1 MHLQRFIEALELMAL
16 VERSSMASGV
26 ATDDVEDED
35 AARHFWLSLSF
46 SGRIF
51 LQLCSFWTIEEATRD
66 NQLGMNLLKALW
78 PRGQRLAH
86 RAGTSSSLTMEEMLK
101 RIRSYL
107 VPHSDKAMLDPKQI
121 PQTQAELPERRMQ
134 DSFCEVV
141 LPLGSNK
148 DLHPRYLTKAGGVR
162 IGRLLEDM
170 DVFAGWVALHHL
182 LDMKAIETRPLP
194 YSLVTA
200 LVDQIRF
207 VKGRI
212 SPDRDLRL
220 SGHVSYVGKSSLEV
234 SLALHQF
241 GEKPYPWNLITHAL
255 FVMVLRD
262 VIRDRPV
269 PANPL
274 RLASDLE
281 LKLYNQGKNNAVR
294 RMTDTEESLLR
305 KPPTEQE
312 RFIIHDL
319 FLQTLNSEKHTFQS
333 RVRPPGYI
341 WMEDAKLKKVVICHL
356 EDRNQLG
363 KIFGGFIMRQAFE
376 LAWANAYV
384 VSRQAPTIE
393 FIDDIWFRRPVEVG
407 SLLYMASQVVFTE
420 GCCMQVRVC
429 AQVVDPESGEQQETN
444 TFHFTFVVSKEVDQM
459 LPKAYHES
467 MLYLE
472 GRRHFVSRSDRQEEE
487 YCGFAFHGHLE
498 KATRDNQLGMNLMKA
513 LQLRGQ
519 HLARRMSTNTS
530 LTMEEMLKRIGSY
543 LVPHSDKAML
553 DPTQIPLTQ
562 AELPERRMQD
572 SFCEVV
578 LPLGS
583 NKDLHPRYLTKVG
596 GVRIGRLL
604 EDMDVFAAWV
614 TLHHLLNPK
623 VDESQPLPY
632 TIVTALVDEISFIKG
647 KVSPDR
653 DLRLSGHVSWV
664 GKSSVEVS
672 LALHQWGQEGQ
683 PWNLITRALFVM
695 VLRDAIRDRSVPA
708 NPLKLGSDSE
718 ILLYKQGEA
727 NALRRKNTREESL
740 LRKPPN
746 EQERIIIHDLFLST
760 LDPLRHTFQSRV
772 KPPGH
777 MWMEDAKLKNVI
789 ICHAEFRNRFGKI
802 FGGFIMR
809 QAFELAWANAYVVSR
824 QAPTI
829 EFIDDIWFR
838 RPVEVG
844 SLLYMA
850 SQVVFTEG
858 CHLQVRVSAEVMNP
872 VDGQKEETNVFHFTF
887 VVPKEV
893 DRMLPKAY
901 HESMLYLEGR
911 RQFVARCEM
920 WAFLGLPAVSG
931 FTGALFGLLVLFVIW
946 MFLNSDKSVG
956 KSASESFEKAE
967 PPTGLAES
975 PTGKVEAPTE
985 KVEAPLGQEQ
995 GKSKVKKAKK
1005 SCCSD
1010 GGTCCSKKDE
1020 NLVKVL
1026 PSIQRVLL
1034 LYGSQTGTAQR
1045 FAEELYE
1052 YLGSLGLDIQIH
1064 GMKGFDPEDRLVDE
1078 VRIIVS
1084 RCGSRACL
1092 AADGLLEGTA
1102 FLFLLST
1109 HTDGGPPES
1118 AEWFHRWVVD
1128 AAEDFRVDHTLL
1140 QGMVY
1145 AAFGLGNSAYGPD
1158 FNKASKD
1165 LDMALVKLGA
1175 KYFVPL
1181 TLGDED
1187 GTASANGGLDE
1198 DFAEWKKRVR
1208 AALFGS
1214 NEAGNQKKKK
1224 DSGHQC
1230 GCGSKDGKGGG
1241 DGHQASLG
1249 ISLAGRCQ
1257 ELLSR
1262 LVSFNLSSIAVV
1274 VGKRYRVTWGE
1285 EVLSRC
1291 WSRWET
1297 VLLVFKAISF
1307 EYPWQSGSC
1316 SSECSSDEDE
1326 GKDEKG
1332 GGEKVMDMEDLGSY
1346 MSQLLSSKKGKRT
1359 MGKRT
1364 TPEGHGENG
1373 VKEMITPELREALTK
1388 QGYRLVG
1395 THSGVKMC
1403 RWTKGLKFTFA
1414 LSHDA
1419 NFCWR
1424 HHSNPV
1430 GTEWRW
1436 KTDDPEDIL
1445 SDALQHHYGLI
1456 RQFKGVPGVKA
1467 DRMEEGLAA
1476 KHCALSLVGEPIMY
1490 PHIDAFLRLLHR
1502 RRISSFLV
1510 TNAQFPQPMRWVP
1523 GPRKTDSL
1531 CLSVKTES
1539 RELSPVTQLYVSVDA
1554 ATKERLKSIDRPL
1567 FRDFWERF
1575 LECLEVLKDKGQRTV
1590 YRLTLVKG
1598 WNDEEI
1604 EAYARLVN
1612 LGSPDF
1618 VEIKVGLLNRSVTVR
1633 YRAGVTYCGTSKN
1646 ATGGLTMEH
1655 IPWHEEV
1662 VRFVEALQRHLDEDY
1677 DFACEH
1683 EHSNCVLLAHRKSVR
1698 SVHRM
1703 LQFRA
1708 NGEWQTWI
1716 DYDKFQDLVEEYY
1729 ESGGS
1734 KSFTSLDY
1742 TARTP
1747 PWALYA
1753 SAERGFDP
1761 RETRHRG
1768 KGKGKGQRP
1777 KDGGC

>member
-1 MHLQRFIEALELMAL
+1 MK
-16 VERSSMASGV
+16 
-26 ATDDVEDED
+26 
-35 AARHFWLSLSF
+35 
-46 SGRIF
+46 
-51 LQLCSFWTIEEATRD
+51 ATRD
-66 NQLGMNLLKALW
+66 NQLGMNLVKALL
-78 PRGQRLAH
+78 PRGPHLA
-86 RAGTSSSLTMEEMLK
+86 RRMSTNPSMTMEEMLK
-101 RIRSYL
+101 RIGSYL
-107 VPHSDKAMLDPKQI
+107 VPHSDKAMLDPTQI
-121 PQTQAELPERRMQ
+121 PGTQAELPERRMQ

-170 DVFAGWVALHHL
+170 DVFA
-182 LDMKAIETRPLP
+182 
-194 YSLVTA
+194 
-200 LVDQIRF
+200 
-207 VKGRI
+207 
-212 SPDRDLRL
+212 
-220 SGHVSYVGKSSLEV
+220 
-234 SLALHQF
+234 
-241 GEKPYPWNLITHAL
+241 
-255 FVMVLRD
+255 
-262 VIRDRPV
+262 
-269 PANPL
+269 
-274 RLASDLE
+274 
-281 LKLYNQGKNNAVR
+281 
-294 RMTDTEESLLR
+294 
-305 KPPTEQE
+305 
-312 RFIIHDL
+312 
-319 FLQTLNSEKHTFQS
+319 
-333 RVRPPGYI
+333 
-341 WMEDAKLKKVVICHL
+341 
-356 EDRNQLG
+356 
-363 KIFGGFIMRQAFE
+363 
-376 LAWANAYV
+376 
-384 VSRQAPTIE
+384 
-393 FIDDIWFRRPVEVG
+393 
-407 SLLYMASQVVFTE
+407 
-420 GCCMQVRVC
+420 
-429 AQVVDPESGEQQETN
+429 
-444 TFHFTFVVSKEVDQM
+444 
-459 LPKAYHES
+459 
-467 MLYLE
+467 
-472 GRRHFVSRSDRQEEE
+472 
-487 YCGFAFHGHLE
+487 
-498 KATRDNQLGMNLMKA
+498 
-513 LQLRGQ
+513 
-519 HLARRMSTNTS
+519 
-530 LTMEEMLKRIGSY
+530 
-543 LVPHSDKAML
+543 
-553 DPTQIPLTQ
+553 
-562 AELPERRMQD
+562 
-572 SFCEVV
+572 
-578 LPLGS
+578 
-583 NKDLHPRYLTKVG
+583 
-596 GVRIGRLL
+596 
-604 EDMDVFAAWV
+604 AWV

-623 VDESQPLPY
+623 EDESQPLPY

-647 KVSPDR
+647 KVSPDK

-672 LALHQWGQEGQ
+672 LALHQWGPEGQ
-683 PWNLITRALFVM
+683 PWNLITHALFVM
-695 VLRDAIRDRSVPA
+695 VLRDAIRDRGVPA
-708 NPLKLGSDSE
+708 NPLKLGSESE
-718 ILLYKQGEA
+718 ILLYKRGEA

-931 FTGALFGLLVLFVIW
+931 FTGALFGLLVLFVVW

-956 KSASESFEKAE
+956 KSASESFVKAEPPTEEAE
-967 PPTGLAES
+967 PPTGLADA
-975 PTGKVEAPTE
+975 PMRKVDAPTE
-985 KVEAPLGQEQ
+985 KVEAPPGQEP
-995 GKSKVKKAKK
+995 GKAKVKKAKK

-1020 NLVKVL
+1020 NLLKVL

-1052 YLGSLGLDIQIH
+1052 YLGSLGLDVQIH

-1078 VRIIVS
+1078 VRILVS
-1084 RCGSRACL
+1084 RCGSHASSI
-1092 AADGLLEGTA
+1092 ADGLLEGTA

-1118 AEWFHRWVVD
+1118 AAWFHRWVLD

-1140 QGMVY
+1140 QGMAY

-1158 FNKASKD
+1158 FNKARILRWEGFGCGFCFLASKE
-1165 LDMALVKLGA
+1165 LDAALVKLGA
-1175 KYFVPL
+1175 KYFIPL

-1187 GTASANGGLDE
+1187 GAASANGGLDK
-1198 DFAEWKKRVR
+1198 DFAEWKKRVQ

-1214 NEAGNQKKKK
+1214 DEAGKPRKKK

-1241 DGHQASLG
+1241 DGH
-1249 ISLAGRCQ
+1249 
-1257 ELLSR
+1257 
-1262 LVSFNLSSIAVV
+1262 
-1274 VGKRYRVTWGE
+1274 
-1285 EVLSRC
+1285 
-1291 WSRWET
+1291 
-1297 VLLVFKAISF
+1297 
-1307 EYPWQSGSC
+1307 QSGSC

-1346 MSQLLSSKKGKRT
+1346 MSQLLSAKKGKRP
-1359 MGKRT
+1359 
-1364 TPEGHGENG
+1364 TPEGRGESG
-1373 VKEMITPELREALTK
+1373 VKEMITPDLREALTK

-1403 RWTKGLKFTFA
+1403 RWTKSMLRGRGGCYKHAFYGIE
-1414 LSHDA
+1414 SHRCMEATPSLACA
-1419 NFCWR
+1419 NKCVFCWR

-1445 SDALQHHYGLI
+1445 RDALQHHYGLI

-1510 TNAQFPQPMRWVP
+1510 TNAQFPQPMR
-1523 GPRKTDSL
+1523 PRTEKDELTL
-1531 CLSVKTES
+1531 LLSVKMES

-1554 ATKERLKSIDRPL
+1554 ATKERLKGIDRPL
-1567 FRDFWERF
+1567 FGDFWERF

-1598 WNDEEI
+1598 WNDEEV
-1604 EAYARLVN
+1604 EAYAQLVD

-1618 VEIKVGLLNRSVTVR
+1618 IEVK
-1633 YRAGVTYCGTSKN
+1633 GVTYCGTSKN
-1646 ATGGLTMEH
+1646 ATGGLTMERV
-1655 IPWHEEV
+1655 PWHEEV

-1683 EHSNCVLLAHRKSVR
+1683 EHSNCVLLAHRKVELR
-1698 SVHRM
+1698 GK
-1703 LQFRA
+1703 FRV

-1729 ESGGS
+1729 ESGGF

-1753 SAERGFDP
+1753 STERGFDP
-1761 RETRHRG
+1761 QETRHRG
-1768 KGKGKGQRP
+1768 KGKGKAQRP